1 MDKKEIIKQQIRSM
15 IPDFEDALMQEVD
28 RLTSSGAISE
38 DDYNAYLEGGDSYAL
53 AKMIITCW
61 FRVDPYAP
69 RDKNMIKFMKNLI
82 LF

>member
-1 MDKKEIIKQQIRSM
+1 MNEKEIIKQQIKSM
-15 IPDFEDALMQEVD
+15 IPDIEDALMQEVD
-28 RLTSSGAISE
+28 RLVLSGAISKE
-38 DDYNAYLEGGDSYAL
+38 DYNTYLQGGDSYAL

>member
-38 DDYNAYLEGGDSYAL
+38 EDYNTYLQGGDSYAL

-61 FRVDPYAP
+61 FRIDPYAP
-69 RDKNMIKFMKNLI
+69 HDKNMIKFMKNLI